1 MQKKTLP
8 SFSQGQNS
16 GTSAWSNQKSQGVK
30 PLSGSRNVVVE
41 IDDADDGCVKTPK
54 MSTNNSTRQML
65 ISGTSS
71 ALDSRRNRETVI
83 SQPAVNS
90 HDAYLKI
97 QASGITTT
105 NIDKKIIIG
114 PSVTASYDS
123 SYQNVLN
130 QAEQNK
136 TQNRDVVDLSN
147 DDHSSVSH
155 AKSNVSNRR
164 TYQPQIDSSNSGANK
179 RNRKEPFQKKKKQLK
194 LSTAEDKPLKGIQQ
208 SLDDDFDFKDSES
221 LPPIPNLVTALGGNG
236 LTDEQKEKM
245 FEDHYEVDTKWS
257 GHMES
262 CQFASGTCNFK
273 QSGQLSIGNDD
284 RIYFTDGD
292 NKYFVIL
299 KLRHLTV
306 DNYATAAD
314 AEIMRQYTLKF
325 QFPSSQ
331 FVMNKTFEEGGMRSV
346 DSIECFTQ
354 LTATELQNLMKLVK
368 FNLKATFETLNSK
381 KRQCDDVGTSR
392 SKSLARGTLTRPKS
406 PDMSFSGSIFQS
418 GLFNRQQNG
427 RRLTRNS
434 QSSLFRQKVKSNAD
448 NPITFD
454 DDDDGDDCQDK
465 VGDSSSAVKQES
477 DSLAQQK
484 VQDNSR
490 RTRLAMKDQPKLLFK
505 FPFSGKHRI
514 HVTDHDALRLHD
526 PEFLND
532 VVIEFYLDYIF
543 STRVNP
549 IWQQKAYVFNSFF
562 YKVLTEKGHD
572 KQNDENRYL
581 SVKEWTNKAD
591 VFSRDFLIVPV
602 NENFHWYLA
611 IIAYPHRLIDAA
623 KRDLSTQVDA
633 QDSPVKSRGNSG
645 GRSRT
650 NKIMSSPE
658 SKKFDGMLVVD
669 MVDDDDDV
677 LAKPKVQADQAKTLD
692 VESPS
697 KADLRLLEKAKNQA
711 HVIILDSLGS
721 SRPATVKSLKLFL
734 YQEAKH
740 RLGVEIDLSLI
751 QGSNARIPRQPNSY
765 DCGVYLLNCAEQF
778 LTDPPAQFH
787 QLILRRSGDWFKHDA
802 IQMKRIEMISLFE
815 QLTKD
820 YSASVSRDSSESNS
834 TTAASVKDENDSDGE
849 DVFEEV
855 KQSAES
861 VTKSA
866 VDASF
871 DNISLSM
878 SALCEYPKEVKE
890 STPEVKNEN
899 QFAVLDGLQEDFNM
913 DVLDSKSNDVVQPQS
928 PQVKTEESIE
938 QLFND
943 NSQLTPVKND
953 TQSVVSDDQK

>member
-1 MQKKTLP
+1 MQKKALP
-8 SFSQGQNS
+8 SFLQGQNS
-16 GTSAWSNQKSQGVK
+16 GTNAWSSQKSQGVK
-30 PLSGSRNVVVE
+30 PLSSSRNVVVE
-41 IDDADDGCVKTPK
+41 IDDADDGVKTPK
-54 MSTNNSTRQML
+54 MSTNNPIRQMQ

-83 SQPAVNS
+83 SQPQVNS

-97 QASGITTT
+97 QASGVTTT
-105 NIDKKIIIG
+105 NIDQMIKIG
-114 PSVTASYDS
+114 PSLTASYDS

-164 TYQPQIDSSNSGANK
+164 IFKPLIDSSNTGANK

-194 LSTAEDKPLKGIQQ
+194 LSAAEDQPPKEKQQ
-208 SLDDDFDFKDSES
+208 SSDDDFDFKDSES
-221 LPPIPNLVTALGGNG
+221 LPPVPKLVTALGGNG
-236 LTDEQKEKM
+236 LTDQQKEKM

-257 GHMES
+257 GYMNN
-262 CQFASGTCNFK
+262 CQFASGTSNFK

-306 DNYATAAD
+306 NNYVTAAE

-346 DSIECFTQ
+346 DSIECSTQ
-354 LTATELQNLMKLVK
+354 LSASELQNLMRLVK
-368 FNLKATFETLNSK
+368 LDLKATFETLNCK
-381 KRQCDDVGTSR
+381 KRKCDDVGTSR

-406 PDMSFSGSIFQS
+406 PDMSFSGSLSQS
-418 GLFNRQQNG
+418 GLWDRLQSG

-434 QSSLFRQKVKSNAD
+434 QSSLGHQKVKSNAD

-454 DDDDGDDCQDK
+454 DDDDDDCEDK
-465 VGDSSSAVKQES
+465 VGDSFSAVKQES

-490 RTRLAMKDQPKLLFK
+490 RSRLAMKDEPKLLFK

-633 QDSPVKSRGNSG
+633 QDSPVKTRGNTG

-658 SKKFDGMLVVD
+658 NKKFDGMLVVD
-669 MVDDDDDV
+669 MVDDDDDDV
-677 LAKPKVQADQAKTLD
+677 AKPKVQVDQSKTLS

-697 KADLRLLEKAKNQA
+697 KADLRLFEKAKNQA

-802 IQMKRIEMISLFE
+802 IQMKRIEMMSLFE

-820 YSASVSRDSSESNS
+820 YSASVSRDSSVANS
-834 TTAASVKDENDSDGE
+834 TNAASVKDENDSDGE

-855 KQSAES
+855 KPSAES
-861 VTKSA
+861 LTQSA

-878 SALCEYPKEVKE
+878 SALCEYSKEVKE
-890 STPEVKNEN
+890 LTPEVKNDN

-913 DVLDSKSNDVVQPQS
+913 DVLDSKSNDVQQQS

-943 NSQLTPVKND
+943 NSHLTPVKND
-953 TQSVVSDDQK
+953 TQSVMSYDQK